1 VRPLKRLANVR
12 ECVEN
17 VLADN
22 SPGGLIETGVW
33 RGGTTIFMHQSTI
46 QALETIYDKL
56 SADGYVIVDDYGNVA
71 GCRQAVHD
79 FRARRAINDPI
90 QTIDWG
96 GVYWRRT
103 GDK

>member
-1 VRPLKRLANVR
+1 M
-12 ECVEN
+12 EN

-22 SPGGLIETGVW
+22 VPSGLIETGVW

-46 QALETIYDKL
+46 QALETLYDKL
-56 SADGYVIVDDYGNVA
+56 SAEGYVIVDDYANVA

-90 QTIDWG
+90 QTIDWV

>member
-1 VRPLKRLANVR
+1 M
-12 ECVEN
+12 EN

-22 SPGGLIETGVW
+22 VAGGLIETGVW
-33 RGGTTIFMHQSTI
+33 RGGTTIFLHQSTI
-46 QALETIYDKL
+46 QALETLYDKL
-56 SADGYVIVDDYGNVA
+56 SAEGYVIVDDYANVA

-90 QTIDWG
+90 QTIDWV